1 MSAPRARNENAN
13 ENEVEMYLG
22 ELQKL
27 EGVWIGREMV
37 VENGQPSEAT
47 ARLVFQTVF
56 DGRFLLCDY
65 VQSFSDR
72 PTSVGH
78 GVFRRDDRTDALT
91 VTWFRSP
98 AATSS
103 QQANGVAEG
112 NTLVFIETIGAR
124 TTRTSYKS
132 LRDQLSIRTECAAG
146 DDQWKPVLEGSYRRR

>member
-1 MSAPRARNENAN
+1 MN
-13 ENEVEMYLG
+13 LD
-22 ELQKL
+22 ELRKL
-27 EGVWIGREMV
+27 EGVWTGKEV
-37 VENGQPSEAT
+37 VFENEQRSEAT

-65 VQSFSDR
+65 IQSTSDR

-78 GVFRRDDRTDALT
+78 GVFRRDDHTDALT

-103 QQANGVAEG
+103 QQATAVAEG
-112 NTLVFIETIGAR
+112 DALVFVEKIGER
-124 TTRTSYKS
+124 TTRTSYRS

-146 DDQWKPVLEGSYRRR
+146 DDNWKPVLEGSYRRR

>member
-1 MSAPRARNENAN
+1 MYRA
-13 ENEVEMYLG
+13 

-27 EGVWIGREMV
+27 EGVWTGK
-37 VENGQPSEAT
+37 ENVIEGEEPHEAT

-65 VQSFSDR
+65 VQTIPDR

-78 GVFRRDDRTDALT
+78 GVFRRDASTDALT

-103 QQANGVAEG
+103 QQGNAVAEG
-112 NTLVFIETIGAR
+112 DALIFIETIDGR
-124 TTRTSYKS
+124 TTRTRYTT
-132 LRDQLSIRTECAAG
+132 LRDQLSIRTECATG
-146 DDQWKPVLEGSYRRR
+146 DNEWKTVLEGSYRRR

>member
-1 MSAPRARNENAN
+1 MHRA
-13 ENEVEMYLG
+13 

-27 EGVWIGREMV
+27 EGVWFGKEIVIEDGP
-37 VENGQPSEAT
+37 PSEVT

-65 VQSFSDR
+65 VQSVSDR
-72 PTSVGH
+72 PKSVGH
-78 GVFRRDDRTDALT
+78 GVFRRDDTTDALT

-103 QQANGVAEG
+103 QQGTAVAQG
-112 NTLVFIETIGAR
+112 DTLVFIETVGER
-124 TTRTSYKS
+124 TTRTTYKT

-146 DDQWKPVLEGSYRRR
+146 DDDWKSVLEGSYRRR